1 MTIFLDLKKAFDTVD
16 HTIMIKKLTACR
28 IRGTPENWFKSYL
41 HNRQQYC
48 SINGKKSNMK
58 EITCGIPQGSCLG
71 PLLFI
76 LYLNDFEKCLKY
88 SKANIYANDNNVTIA
103 SNDEDE
109 LVIDAQAELL
119 NIDDWMRVKKLSP
132 NPSKTEYMVIGH
144 PRKIKAT
151 NMLIGLM

>member
-1 MTIFLDLKKAFDTVD
+1 
-16 HTIMIKKLTACR
+16 
-28 IRGTPENWFKSYL
+28 
-41 HNRQQYC
+41 
-48 SINGKKSNMK
+48 MK
-58 EITCGIPQGSCLG
+58 DITCGIPQGSCLG

-103 SNDEDE
+103 SNDEDK

-119 NIDDWMRVKKLSP
+119 NIADWMGVNKLSP
-132 NPSKTEYMVIGH
+132 NPSKTEYMVISH

-151 NMLIGLM
+151 NMLIGLMWNNTEIKRVSSTKSLGVMVGENRNWEEQFETVKNKIHGGLA